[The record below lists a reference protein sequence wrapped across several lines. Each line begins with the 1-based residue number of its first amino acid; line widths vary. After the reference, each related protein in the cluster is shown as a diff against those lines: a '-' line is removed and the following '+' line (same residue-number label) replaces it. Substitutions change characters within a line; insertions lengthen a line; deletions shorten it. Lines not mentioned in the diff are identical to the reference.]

1 MSDFDFRDDDDDSE
15 DLYNAD
21 DWHVFFDVVR
31 GLEGDEQQQ
40 EEARDRIVSLFIADT
55 RQMMLSQM
63 HCEDRVP
70 LLSREFDDYQIVGD
84 DFFTVPGGAK

>member
-1 MSDFDFRDDDDDSE
+1 MSDFEFWGEDSDE

-31 GLEGDEQQQ
+31 GIGGDEQQR

-63 HCEDRVP
+63 YCENRVP
-70 LLSREFDDYQIVGD
+70 LLYRDFDDYHMSGD
-84 DFFTVPGGAK
+84 DFFPIPGGAK